1 MLHMHVKEFYME
13 RVVRT
18 ELYDYHTHYA
28 THILCTRV
36 CAHSLRTSDL
46 VGIYKSKLLFTS
58 LIHRPRRKKRRRATD
73 CLHMRK
79 GK

>member
-1 MLHMHVKEFYME
+1 MHAKEFYME

-36 CAHSLRTSDL
+36 CMCTLSTHIRSSWYL
-46 VGIYKSKLLFTS
+46 VGIYKSKLHNYTVY
-58 LIHRPRRKKRRRATD
+58 
-73 CLHMRK
+73 
-79 GK
+79 